1 METSFERVRAA
12 TACGPKKLKLIS
24 ERKKSLRQLCPYRSR
39 TSQPDSD
46 IKSTNCRRRSTFSM
60 AAQCTKKCYNRATHG
75 SRLHRRNPHCY
86 FGYVC
91 YGSTTAHAHHHQLP
105 HAYRPGVAALHCE
118 GGRLLREIWI

>member
-46 IKSTNCRRRSTFSM
+46 IKSRNCRRRSRFSM
-60 AAQCTKKCYNRATHG
+60 GAQCTKKCFNCATHDEKGLNLSSAISAAGICSPVSKPLAAYVQSGATG
-75 SRLHRRNPHCY
+75 SIGPWD
-86 FGYVC
+86 
-91 YGSTTAHAHHHQLP
+91 LP
-105 HAYRPGVAALHCE
+105 
-118 GGRLLREIWI
+118 